1 MKIDTNNPIPLEG
14 VQRIN
19 QTTILH
25 SIFKKGLS
33 SRKQISIE
41 TGLDTATVSRSVVP
55 LIENGIIEEVGMS
68 KGARGRGSIN
78 LDFTSSGRYFL
89 CLRIQRRDFSV
100 AINNLKGEVID
111 TQTVD
116 ISINKS
122 IDMTF
127 SEIISIMN
135 NYFKKYKHVDGIGV
149 AVPGPF
155 LEFNEKI
162 ILITENPTFQGFDF
176 IKSLRS
182 EYPETPIYSI
192 HDAKAAG
199 ISEWRYHSMKQ
210 EEGVLLYI
218 SAGQGIGSSIVVN
231 GVPFRGADGLA
242 GELGHT
248 SINIDGPKCKCGNK
262 GCLELYASRIT
273 LIENINQRITKEEG
287 FNDQKLFDF
296 NSLLEG
302 YLSGNMLE
310 VEEVS
315 KVAKYLALG
324 ISNCINFVNPSM
336 VVIGDEFSHFGESFL
351 QTIKTEVKMRLLSK
365 TYETVEI
372 MLSSKKNDSVLEGAF
387 INSMTKTY
395 LNP

>member
-1 MKIDTNNPIPLEG
+1 MKINTNNPLPIEG
-14 VQRIN
+14 VQRVN
-19 QTTILH
+19 QTTILN

-68 KGARGRGSIN
+68 QGARGRGSIN

-111 TQTVD
+111 TQIVE
-116 ISINKS
+116 ISNNNS
-122 IDMTF
+122 IDSTF
-127 SEIISIMN
+127 SKIISIMN
-135 NYFKKYKHVDGIGV
+135 HYFKKYNQVDGIGV

-176 IKSLRS
+176 IKALRS
-182 EYPETPIYSI
+182 AYPNIPIHSI

-199 ISEWRYHSMKQ
+199 VSEWRSSPHKQ
-210 EEGVLLYI
+210 DEGVLLYI

-231 GVPFRGADGLA
+231 GAPFRGADGLA

-248 SINIDGPKCKCGNK
+248 SINIDGPICKCGNK
-262 GCLELYASRIT
+262 GCLELYTSRIV
-273 LIENINQRITKEEG
+273 LVENINKRITKE
-287 FNDQKLFDF
+287 NDSVAEQLFDF
-296 NSLLEG
+296 NKLLEG
-302 YLSGNMLE
+302 YLSGNKLE
-310 VEEVS
+310 VEEVT
-315 KVAKYLALG
+315 KVAIYLAIG
-324 ISNCINFVNPSM
+324 ISNCINFINPSI
-336 VVIGDEFSHFGESFL
+336 VVIGDEFSSFGENFL
-351 QTIKTEVKMRLLSK
+351 QSIKSEIKKRLLPK
-365 TYETVEI
+365 TFETVEI
-372 MLSSKKNDSVLEGAF
+372 ALSSKKNDSVLEGAF
-387 INSMTKTY
+387 INSITKTY
-395 LNP
+395 LTS